1 MSKLYIEPFSGI
13 SGNML
18 MGALFDL
25 GASFPKVK
33 AELEKLH
40 LGAYTL
46 TFEKVDKCGIHAT
59 HFDVVLPHEHHHHHE
74 EEHHHHEEHHH
85 EHTEE
90 HHHHEEE
97 LVNAQPQVHEHA
109 HAHRNLA
116 DILQIINSS
125 DISAKIKAQA
135 GAIFTEL
142 GQAEAKVH
150 GKALEEI
157 HFHEVGAIDTIIDVV
172 GNLLALEDLGITEIY
187 VGRLQTGKG
196 FVRCAHGLMPI
207 PAPATAELLKGLPYY
222 QGDLDKELV
231 TPTGAVL
238 VRTLAKVSLNLP
250 ENFSAVKIGYGAGT
264 WDLPIPNVVRLYLDT
279 KDATKTS
286 IEENLIVAECNL
298 DDTTGEVCGY
308 TASKLLAA
316 GALDAWYTPIFM
328 KKGRPAYTLS
338 FLCAEEKL
346 AALQNIVFTET
357 STLGIRTYKVAR
369 TALVRKF
376 YEVTLPQG
384 QVKVKA
390 GYYSGRLVHL
400 APEYSDC
407 VKIAESTLLPLQTIM
422 ATAVEEGRK
431 IAVSKL

>member
-33 AELEKLH
+33 AELEKLS
-40 LGAYTL
+40 LGEYTL
-46 TFEKVDKCGIHAT
+46 VFEKVDKCGIHAT
-59 HFDVVLPHEHHHHHE
+59 HFDVVLPEIHHHHHE
-74 EEHHHHEEHHH
+74 EEHHHHEHSEG
-85 EHTEE
+85 
-90 HHHHEEE
+90 HHHHEKE
-97 LVNAQPQVHEHA
+97 LVKAQPQVHEHA

-116 DILQIINSS
+116 DILHIINSS
-125 DISAKIKAQA
+125 ALSDKIKAQA
-135 GAIFTEL
+135 AAIFTEL
-142 GQAEAKVH
+142 GKAEAKVH

-207 PAPATAELLKGLPYY
+207 PAPATAELLQGLPYY

-238 VRTLAKVSLNLP
+238 VHALAKVSLNLP
-250 ENFSAVKIGYGAGT
+250 EDFSSAKIGYGAGT
-264 WDLPIPNVVRLYLDT
+264 WDLPIPNVVRLYLDKNQGT
-279 KDATKTS
+279 TGST
-286 IEENLIVAECNL
+286 EEKLIVGECNL

-328 KKGRPAYTLS
+328 KKGRPAYKLA

-346 AALQNIVFTET
+346 ETVKNIVFTET
-357 STLGIRTYKVAR
+357 STLGIRSYKVAR

-390 GYYSGRLVHL
+390 GYYAGQLVNL

-422 ATAVEEGRK
+422 AAAVEEGRK